1 MVAVRRT
8 PGAVVGRANVTDVL
22 GFALPQFGAAAH
34 ADAGDLARFASTA
47 EGLGAE
53 SVHTHVRI
61 NVAEGTTIKQV
72 GEAVRVLA
80 DNDYPDAFVDL
91 MYVETGTDAALDWV
105 ERLLAR

>member
-1 MVAVRRT
+1 MRSLLCAEP

-47 EGLGAE
+47 QGLGAE
-53 SVHTHVRI
+53 SL
-61 NVAEGTTIKQV
+61 
-72 GEAVRVLA
+72 RVLA
-80 DNDYPDAFVDL
+80 DNGYPDAFVDL